1 MTDKER
7 DRKKKWKTLVD
18 YTREVDQR
26 VNVRHDADLETALKE
41 VPPEIRETVRKTFIE
56 WLIGWL

>member
-1 MTDKER
+1 MTDEER
-7 DRKKKWKTLVD
+7 DRKKNRKTLVG

-26 VNVRHDADLETALKE
+26 VNVRHEADLETALQD